1 MGRKLFL
8 ALLLGVILFS
18 TINAQSNQSLI
29 KEGAPKIFIDCG
41 YCDMNYIKEQIPIVN
56 YVRDRKDADVHVLST
71 SQRTGSNGY
80 DYTLYFIGENGYA
93 AVKDT
98 IKYTTFGTDS
108 DDQTREKMVRALK
121 LGLVKYVSKSKVSD
135 QMNITFK
142 APQSNSTT
150 NKEEDP
156 WDYWLF
162 RISTNGSFNG
172 EKSYKYLSLNTS
184 VSANR
189 TTEDLKLNF
198 SLSNNY
204 NQSKYIYDE
213 EGVEESYLDIR
224 RSQYANASLVKAI
237 DNHWSWGVW
246 LGASSS
252 TYSNIDFGF
261 SLAPGIEY
269 NIFPYSESNEKQ
281 LRLEYKVSGLHHKY
295 VEETFY
301 FKKKESLLE
310 HSLGATLSLIR
321 PWGSASF
328 GSEVRNYLDDF
339 ENFSY
344 NFYTSLSLKLFKGF
358 SLSLFADYSK
368 YGKQI
373 TLPYVGATREEVLLR
388 RKQLETSYYYYAY
401 VGISYSFGSIFNN
414 AVNPRFGSSGS
425 GGTTIMISN

>member
-1 MGRKLFL
+1 MSRKLL
-8 ALLLGVILFS
+8 LVLLLGVILFS

-29 KEGAPKIFIDCG
+29 KEDAPKIFIDCG

-56 YVRDRKDADVHVLST
+56 YVRDRNDADVHVLST

-80 DYTLYFIGENGYA
+80 DYTLYFIGQNEYA
-93 AVKDT
+93 NIKDT

-108 DDQTREKMVRALK
+108 EDQSREKMVRALK
-121 LGLVKYVSKSKVSD
+121 LGLVKYVSKSKIAD
-135 QMNITFK
+135 QMNISFK
-142 APQSNSTT
+142 APQT
-150 NKEEDP
+150 NGNASKEEDP

-162 RISTNGSFNG
+162 RISTNGNFNG

-184 VSANR
+184 FSANR
-189 TTEDLKLNF
+189 TTEDLKMNF

-204 NQSKYIYDE
+204 NQSNYIYE
-213 EGVEESYLDIR
+213 EDGIEESYLDIR
-224 RSQYANASLVKAI
+224 RSQYVNAYLVKAI
-237 DNHWSWGVW
+237 NSNWSWGVW
-246 LGASSS
+246 LGANTS
-252 TYSNIDFGF
+252 TYNNIDFGV

-269 NIFPYSESNEKQ
+269 NIFPYSESNERQ
-281 LRLEYKVSGLHHKY
+281 LRLAYKVSGLYHKY

-310 HSLGATLSLIR
+310 HSLGATFSLIR
-321 PWGSASF
+321 PWGNASV
-328 GSEVRNYLDDF
+328 GTEVRNYLDDF
-339 ENFSY
+339 ANFSY
-344 NFYTSLSLKLFKGF
+344 NLYSSLSLRLFKGF
-358 SLSLFADYSK
+358 SLSLYADYSK

-373 TLPYVGATREEVLLR
+373 TLPFVGATREEVLLR
-388 RKQLETSYYYYAY
+388 RKQLETSYYYFAY